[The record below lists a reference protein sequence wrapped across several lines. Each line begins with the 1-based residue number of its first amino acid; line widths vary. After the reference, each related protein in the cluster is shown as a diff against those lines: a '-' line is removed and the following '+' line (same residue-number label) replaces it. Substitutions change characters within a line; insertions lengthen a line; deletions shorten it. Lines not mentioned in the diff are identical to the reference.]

1 MSNII
6 IFDYL
11 LNSSLIRFLYGNNI
25 KLGDF

>member
-1 MSNII
+1 MSNVI

-11 LNSSLIRFLYGNNI
+11 LNSSLIRFLYENHI